1 MRGTPLDI
9 DLHLVPFSRRGSW
22 FTVAR
27 LEGVAGLVDGLYLR
41 TVHGD
46 ARNRELFRIDLLD
59 DDQNPQPVTENV
71 SPEKL
76 TLSGERGTVELS
88 IPENDRLLI
97 RGTGV
102 TLRLT
107 GVMGSPYDLA
117 ADQGDGSWNYIGYGA
132 NLNLALVP
140 AVGSID
146 VTMDWDGVR
155 AEQLTVETKGEDGTW
170 LLAVE
175 EVSSGRTAVDRD
187 LDFDACVARVAADYA
202 SWSEVS
208 PRAGGELAA
217 ARETAVYLNW
227 SAMVDPGGLVTRP
240 SMLMSKNHMTRV
252 WSWDHCF
259 NALALTGAPQ
269 LAGDQLL
276 TMFDHQDEL
285 GALPDSFNDA
295 EITFNFVKP
304 PVHGW
309 ALGRIL
315 ERTDLAVD
323 VLEELEDRLT
333 RWTEWW
339 LKYRDNDGD
348 GLPHYNHGNDSGWDN
363 STSFARFVPVE
374 SPDLCSFLVIQM
386 EVLAD
391 LAERSGD
398 QDRAAGWRERAESLL
413 KLTLDTF
420 WTGERFVVR
429 NAVTHE
435 QVASD
440 SLFSFL
446 PLILGHRLPSDVFDK
461 LAEGLQTGGFLTEH
475 GLATEAPTS
484 DFYTSDGYWR
494 GPIWAPSTM
503 LIVDGL
509 ADGGRE
515 DLAADIARRFCATA
529 ARSGMAENFDALTGD
544 GLRDR
549 AYTWTSSVFL
559 LLAERYGA

>member
-1 MRGTPLDI
+1 LDI

-27 LEGVAGLVDGLYLR
+27 MEGVARLADGLYLR

-59 DDQNPQPVTENV
+59 DEGRPQPIVEHV
-71 SPEKL
+71 APEKL
-76 TLSGERGTVELS
+76 TLSVPGGTVEWS
-88 IPENDRLLI
+88 MPESDRILI
-97 RGTGV
+97 RGTGA

-107 GVMGSPYDLA
+107 AVLGSPYDLA
-117 ADQGDGSWNYIGYGA
+117 ADQGDGSWQYIGYGA
-132 NLNLALVP
+132 NLNLSIAP
-140 AVGSID
+140 ARGGID
-146 VTMDWDGVR
+146 VAMDWDGVR
-155 AEQLTVETKGEDGTW
+155 AERLTVTTRADDGTW
-170 LLAVE
+170 LLGVQE
-175 EVSSGRTAVDRD
+175 IGSGRADRDRD
-187 LDFDACVARVAADYA
+187 LDFDACVARVAADY
-202 SWSEVS
+202 SGWSEVA
-208 PRAGGELAA
+208 PRASGGLAA

-259 NALALTGAPQ
+259 NALALTGSPQ
-269 LAGDQLL
+269 LAADQLM

-295 EITFNFVKP
+295 EVTYNFAKP

-315 ERTDLAVD
+315 ERTDLPPD
-323 VLEELEDRLT
+323 VLKELADRLA

-339 LKYRDNDGD
+339 LQYRDNDGD

-363 STSFARFVPVE
+363 STSFASVVPVE
-374 SPDLCSFLVIQM
+374 SPDLSSFLVIQM

-391 LAERSGD
+391 LADRSGD
-398 QDRAAGWRERAESLL
+398 HDGAAAWRLRAHELL
-413 KLTLDTF
+413 ELTLDTF

-429 NAVTHE
+429 GAVTHE
-435 QVASD
+435 PVASQ

-446 PLILGHRLPSDVFDK
+446 PLVLGHRLPREVFDK
-461 LAEGLQTGGFLTEH
+461 LAAGLETGGFLTEH

-484 DFYTSDGYWR
+484 PLYQSDGYWR

-559 LLAERYGA
+559 VLAEKYGE